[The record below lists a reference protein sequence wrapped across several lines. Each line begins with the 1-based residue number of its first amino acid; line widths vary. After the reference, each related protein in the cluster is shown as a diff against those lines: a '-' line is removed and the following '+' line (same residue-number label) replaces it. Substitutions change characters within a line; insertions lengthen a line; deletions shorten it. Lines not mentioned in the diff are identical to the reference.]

1 MSIAFNRW
9 NEMFAFWNLISALRL
24 VMTGN
29 ALTVDENPL
38 QCNNNNHRLPSDHWK
53 VSFFFFKKNK
63 NLFHERFAQASPML
77 QCNNH
82 LVQNCIFLKKEIK
95 TSFMPKPLAYPMLLP
110 ANLSYYIR
118 VLSLR
123 STLKCHWWAVARN
136 LYRLV
141 NKFNHGLG
149 FYRDS
154 HVST

>member
-53 VSFFFFKKNK
+53 VSFFFFKKTNK
-63 NLFHERFAQASPML
+63 TCFMRDLPKPLPCSNATSTWCKIA
-77 QCNNH
+77 
-82 LVQNCIFLKKEIK
+82 FLKKEIK